1 MPALR
6 VLLLARVPMSCLPAP
21 PALAPW
27 AMVIEPPVMAMTPF
41 APLVLVQP
49 LMLVQS
55 LGQSL
60 GQSPGLRQPLVLGPL
75 PRRGQLPHQ
84 LQPPWMRLLLLAW
97 PAQLTLLAPLALMP
111 PLVPLVPLALLA
123 QLA

>member
-1 MPALR
+1 MPPPVRLLVLLSALVSAPLPALR

-27 AMVIEPPVMAMTPF
+27 AMVIEPQVMAMTPF

-55 LGQSL
+55 LVQSL
-60 GQSPGLRQPLVLGPL
+60 GQSLVQSLGQSLGLR
-75 PRRGQLPHQ
+75 
-84 LQPPWMRLLLLAW
+84 
-97 PAQLTLLAPLALMP
+97 
-111 PLVPLVPLALLA
+111 
-123 QLA
+123 